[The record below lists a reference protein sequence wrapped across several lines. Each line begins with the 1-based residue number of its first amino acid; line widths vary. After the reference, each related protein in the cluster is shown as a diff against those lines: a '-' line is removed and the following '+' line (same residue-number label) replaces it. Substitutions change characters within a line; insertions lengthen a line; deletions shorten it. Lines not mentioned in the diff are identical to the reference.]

1 MYYSI
6 TMNEREDRRIPD
18 PLNDPN
24 DGHILSRAIIDT
36 IHEPLIILDK
46 DLQVITASRSF
57 YDAYGG
63 NHEKIYGQLF
73 YKINNGQWNIPK
85 LKELLEKIIPKHTTV
100 EEYEIKHDFPTLG
113 MRTISVNAREVHY
126 QNRRK
131 RILISIFD
139 VTRQRI
145 IEFERENLI
154 IQKDLLLKEMR
165 HRVANSL
172 QLIASILLIK
182 AGIVESEETRLHLE
196 DAHERIMS
204 IATIQHQLDP
214 TDFGAEIPI
223 AAYLEALCG
232 SLARSMIGGRKPISL
247 EVKATSGSVTSEV
260 AISLGLVTTE
270 LVINAIKHAF
280 PNNRAGKIIVMYEA
294 LESIWTLSVT
304 DNGIGQP
311 KNKTSDQNGLGTS
324 IITALADQLNA
335 EIKTTSTSRGTT
347 TSFVYTDTS
356 SHV

>member
-1 MYYSI
+1 MK
-6 TMNEREDRRIPD
+6 TEKDRRIPD

-57 YDAYGG
+57 YDTYGG
-63 NHEKIYGQLF
+63 DHEKTYCQLF
-73 YKINNGQWNIPK
+73 YKINNGQWDIPK
-85 LKELLEKIIPKHTTV
+85 FKELLEKIIPEHAII
-100 EEYEIKHDFPTLG
+100 EEYEIEHNFPTLG
-113 MRTISVNAREVHY
+113 TRTLSINAREVHY

-131 RILISIFD
+131 KILISIFD
-139 VTRQRI
+139 ITRQRI
-145 IEFERENLI
+145 IESEKEKLI

-182 AGIVESEETRLHLE
+182 AGIVESEETRLHLQ

-204 IATIQHQLDP
+204 IATVQHQLDP
-214 TDFGAEIPI
+214 TDFGAEIPV

-247 EVKATSGSVTSEV
+247 EVRATPGTVTSEV

-280 PNNRAGKIIVMYEA
+280 PNNRMGKILVMYEA
-294 LESIWTLSVT
+294 LESMWTLSVT

-324 IITALADQLNA
+324 IITALADQRHNYIIYLCWHIN
-335 EIKTTSTSRGTT
+335 
-347 TSFVYTDTS
+347 
-356 SHV
+356 